1 MAKATTLSTRESISF
16 MHMADKQLED
26 LINLDAEAAAL
37 LREAGIESPEALRG
51 SGAVGSFLACADAFD
66 ELRDLEFLYRLEG
79 AIRGVAWQE
88 IPQHDLDAMRA
99 DASTALDM
107 GEF

>member
-1 MAKATTLSTRESISF
+1 MAKATTLSARESISF
-16 MHMADKQLED
+16 TQMTAQQLED
-26 LINLDAEAAAL
+26 LINLDAESAAL

-79 AIRGVAWQE
+79 AIRGVAWEE

>member
-1 MAKATTLSTRESISF
+1 M
-16 MHMADKQLED
+16 
-26 LINLDAEAAAL
+26 
-37 LREAGIESPEALRG
+37 LRG
-51 SGAVGSFLACADAFD
+51 SAILRTRDALPASEVDARRERGAEALAALRRLADAFD

-79 AIRGVAWQE
+79 AIRGVAWEE
-88 IPQHDLDAMRA
+88 IPRLDLDAMRA